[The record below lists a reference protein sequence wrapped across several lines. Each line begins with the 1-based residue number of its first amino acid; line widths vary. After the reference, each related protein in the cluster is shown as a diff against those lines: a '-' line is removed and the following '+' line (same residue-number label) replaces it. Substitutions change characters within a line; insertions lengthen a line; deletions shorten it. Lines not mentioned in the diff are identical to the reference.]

1 MRAFG
6 PRNSAYAFL
15 DHDRHTDIYI
25 YLLHTSPAHCTF
37 SMTRSVRYQPI
48 FNTLYYTLHT
58 EHAYCLSYRF
68 LKNVVITTVIEMVEL
83 VEILDRRLGKRSV
96 ERVRYV
102 INNLL
107 HLVIVKYGD
116 ISLVL
121 CISTRLRL
129 VTILSLL
136 VKYLVI
142 FHADPC
148 NKSYIY
154 HAKSRL
160 NTPVWGSL
168 RSPNYIYVVGM
179 SRMSNH
185 VESRESN
192 TRMLKVSKIRPVTP
206 ILFVSSIR

>member
-1 MRAFG
+1 
-6 PRNSAYAFL
+6 
-15 DHDRHTDIYI
+15 
-25 YLLHTSPAHCTF
+25 
-37 SMTRSVRYQPI
+37 
-48 FNTLYYTLHT
+48 
-58 EHAYCLSYRF
+58 
-68 LKNVVITTVIEMVEL
+68 MVEM
-83 VEILDRRLGKRSV
+83 VEILDGRLGQRSV

-154 HAKSRL
+154 IWTPRSITLPSSRCACGVIKGIIIRA
-160 NTPVWGSL
+160 N
-168 RSPNYIYVVGM
+168 IYCV
-179 SRMSNH
+179 
-185 VESRESN
+185 
-192 TRMLKVSKIRPVTP
+192 
-206 ILFVSSIR
+206 

>member
-1 MRAFG
+1 MSCNGNHFFG
-6 PRNSAYAFL
+6 NWASEASPTLGCSIEISR
-15 DHDRHTDIYI
+15 DIYI
-25 YLLHTSPAHCTF
+25 YYIPPPLTVHF

-48 FNTLYYTLHT
+48 LHTLYYTLHT
-58 EHAYCLSYRF
+58 EHACCLSYRF
-68 LKNVVITTVIEMVEL
+68 LNNVVITTVIEMVEM
-83 VEILDRRLGKRSV
+83 VEILDGRLGKRSV

-142 FHADPC
+142 LHADPC
-148 NKSYIY
+148 NKSYICMCMCLSWFKKRRRNY
-154 HAKSRL
+154 VGQTRACSKSVL
-160 NTPVWGSL
+160 G
-168 RSPNYIYVVGM
+168 G
-179 SRMSNH
+179 
-185 VESRESN
+185 
-192 TRMLKVSKIRPVTP
+192 KIRPVTP
-206 ILFVSSIR
+206 ILFISIIC

>member
-1 MRAFG
+1 MV
-6 PRNSAYAFL
+6 S
-15 DHDRHTDIYI
+15 IYI
-25 YLLHTSPAHCTF
+25 YIYYIPPPLTVHF

-48 FNTLYYTLHT
+48 LHTLYYTLHT

-68 LKNVVITTVIEMVEL
+68 LNNVVITPVIEMVEK
-83 VEILDRRLGKRSV
+83 VEIPDGRLGKRSV

-142 FHADPC
+142 LHADPC
-148 NKSYIY
+148 YICVCGRKKY
-154 HAKSRL
+154 L
-160 NTPVWGSL
+160 NRTL
-168 RSPNYIYVVGM
+168 EIDSPFQTLTVGLL
-179 SRMSNH
+179 
-185 VESRESN
+185 VEF
-192 TRMLKVSKIRPVTP
+192 ID
-206 ILFVSSIR
+206 

>member
-1 MRAFG
+1 
-6 PRNSAYAFL
+6 
-15 DHDRHTDIYI
+15 
-25 YLLHTSPAHCTF
+25 
-37 SMTRSVRYQPI
+37 
-48 FNTLYYTLHT
+48 
-58 EHAYCLSYRF
+58 
-68 LKNVVITTVIEMVEL
+68 MVEM
-83 VEILDRRLGKRSV
+83 VEILDGRLGKRSV

-148 NKSYIY
+148 NKSYWASEASPTLGCSIEISRDIY
-154 HAKSRL
+154 LCVCRGPKCARRI
-160 NTPVWGSL
+160 TWP
-168 RSPNYIYVVGM
+168 
-179 SRMSNH
+179 
-185 VESRESN
+185 N
-192 TRMLKVSKIRPVTP
+192 TRMLKVSLGLKPTSDTLIIHFDYT
-206 ILFVSSIR
+206 LEQL

>member
-1 MRAFG
+1 
-6 PRNSAYAFL
+6 
-15 DHDRHTDIYI
+15 
-25 YLLHTSPAHCTF
+25 
-37 SMTRSVRYQPI
+37 
-48 FNTLYYTLHT
+48 
-58 EHAYCLSYRF
+58 
-68 LKNVVITTVIEMVEL
+68 MVEM
-83 VEILDRRLGKRSV
+83 VEILDGRLGQRSV

-148 NKSYIY
+148 NKSYI
-154 HAKSRL
+154 
-160 NTPVWGSL
+160 
-168 RSPNYIYVVGM
+168 
-179 SRMSNH
+179 
-185 VESRESN
+185 SRE
-192 TRMLKVSKIRPVTP
+192 I
-206 ILFVSSIR
+206 SIEHPSVGLTSLAQLYGHHGQSLYPARAARAG

>member
-1 MRAFG
+1 
-6 PRNSAYAFL
+6 
-15 DHDRHTDIYI
+15 
-25 YLLHTSPAHCTF
+25 
-37 SMTRSVRYQPI
+37 MTRSVRYQPI
-48 FNTLYYTLHT
+48 LHTLYYTLHT

-68 LKNVVITTVIEMVEL
+68 FNNVVITTVIEMVEM
-83 VEILDRRLGKRSV
+83 VEILDGRLGKRSL

-107 HLVIVKYGD
+107 HLVIVKYGV

-129 VTILSLL
+129 MTILSLL

-154 HAKSRL
+154 ICLWTKKYFESYFSDRL
-160 NTPVWGSL
+160 TFSNIRGRICRRIYRLVLPLLSPEMLSSL
-168 RSPNYIYVVGM
+168 
-179 SRMSNH
+179 
-185 VESRESN
+185 
-192 TRMLKVSKIRPVTP
+192 SKLRIFLFNAHLA
-206 ILFVSSIR
+206 LFV

>member
-1 MRAFG
+1 MLVCIG
-6 PRNSAYAFL
+6 
-15 DHDRHTDIYI
+15 IYYI
-25 YLLHTSPAHCTF
+25 PPLTVHF

-48 FNTLYYTLHT
+48 LHTLYYTLHT

-68 LKNVVITTVIEMVEL
+68 LNDVVVTTVVEM
-83 VEILDRRLGKRSV
+83 VEILDGRLGQRSV

-129 VTILSLL
+129 IKILSLL

-142 FHADPC
+142 FHADPR
-148 NKSYIY
+148 NKFYISI
-154 HAKSRL
+154 HSFALTLQLLIVGVFVAFL
-160 NTPVWGSL
+160 NVWGKKFSEF
-168 RSPNYIYVVGM
+168 VATQVG
-179 SRMSNH
+179 SETS
-185 VESRESN
+185 
-192 TRMLKVSKIRPVTP
+192 
-206 ILFVSSIR
+206 ILFNHKFMR